1 MRHLNGVYTQRYNR
15 RKRSDGPL
23 FRGRYKAVL
32 VDEDAYLLQ
41 VGRYIHRNPLE
52 VKGASKGRLNTY
64 RHSSYLAYV
73 NKAAAPDWLLR
84 EKTYR
89 MLGRRDRYVGYRAF
103 VMQGNDEET
112 EAFYSKGNM
121 GSIFGDKG
129 FRQSIGEDKENLQV
143 SSELPKALSVRP
155 EQAEIVTAV
164 ASVFKASE
172 EEVLKKREGR
182 QRSNIARQMAM
193 YCAQQLGDHSLKD
206 IAEHFSLTNSGSV
219 SHSISAMKTRLA
231 GKEFRKEYRQLEK
244 LLTIIK

>member
-1 MRHLNGVYTQRYNR
+1 
-15 RKRSDGPL
+15 
-23 FRGRYKAVL
+23 
-32 VDEDAYLLQ
+32 
-41 VGRYIHRNPLE
+41 
-52 VKGASKGRLNTY
+52 
-64 RHSSYLAYV
+64 
-73 NKAAAPDWLLR
+73 
-84 EKTYR
+84 
-89 MLGRRDRYVGYRAF
+89 MLGRRDRYVGYQAF

-121 GSIFGDKG
+121 GSIFGNKS

-143 SSELPKALSVRP
+143 SSELLPKALSVRP

-219 SHSISAMKTRLA
+219 SHSRRA
-231 GKEFRKEYRQLEK
+231 
-244 LLTIIK
+244 